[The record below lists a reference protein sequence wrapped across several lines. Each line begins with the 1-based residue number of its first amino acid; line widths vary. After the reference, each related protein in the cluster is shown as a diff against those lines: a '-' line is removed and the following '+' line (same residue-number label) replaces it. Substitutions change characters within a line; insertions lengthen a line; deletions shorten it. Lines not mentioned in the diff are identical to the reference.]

1 MIPSFEDIINYD
13 DDMYMYILLKVRSI
27 EQVHCGR
34 KYDMVSQTIHLSRS
48 LSIELLYKNCWN
60 VGQLVYC

>member
-48 LSIELLYKNCWN
+48 LSIELLYKNC
-60 VGQLVYC
+60 